1 VSGAPPTFQRLLN
14 LAQEGIP
21 LTPRPFAE
29 MGRACG
35 LSEGEALAMMEQAYA
50 EGLVRE
56 TSAIFDAAALGY
68 KSTLAAMRVP
78 PERLERAAACVSR
91 HPGVSH
97 NYARDHAYNLWFTLA
112 APGTANI
119 EMELRRLSE
128 EAGGWP
134 FHSFPTLKR
143 YKIGVR
149 FDLTGNSASSG
160 SSAADAPSP
169 IVLDEETRRAVRAL
183 QDDLPRTPRP
193 FAVLAAREAMTEE
206 RLIEAARRLAA
217 SGAMRRLASVVR
229 HRAAGYV
236 SNVMSAWDVAEHEMD
251 RAGEALAALPSV
263 SHCYRRPSYSD
274 WPYEL
279 FAMIHTRSE
288 EATAAVVSEAESAIT
303 PRRYL
308 LLRSVREF
316 KKERIRFFRA

>member
-1 VSGAPPTFQRLLN
+1 MSGASPVFDRLLN

-35 LSEGEALAMMEQAYA
+35 LSEGEALALVEQAYA

-78 PERLERAAACVSR
+78 ADSLEPAAACVSR

-97 NYARDHAYNLWFTLA
+97 NYARDHAYNLWLTLA
-112 APGTANI
+112 APGSADI
-119 EMELRRLSE
+119 EMELQRLSE

-134 FHSFPTLKR
+134 FRNFPTLKR

-149 FDLTGNSASSG
+149 FDLSGDSSSSASS
-160 SSAADAPSP
+160 AAGVPSP
-169 IVLDEETRRAVRAL
+169 IALDEETVRAVRAL
-183 QDDLPRTPRP
+183 QNDLPRTARP
-193 FAVLAAREAMTEE
+193 FAVLASGEGMTEE
-206 RLIEAARRLAA
+206 RLIQIARRLAA
-217 SGAMRRLASVVR
+217 SGAMRRLAAVVR

-236 SNVMSAWDVAEHEMD
+236 SNVMSAWDVAEDEMD

-279 FAMIHTRSE
+279 FAMIHTRSD
-288 EATAAVVSEAESAIT
+288 EATAAVVREAESAIAQ
-303 PRRYL
+303 RGFL
-308 LLRSVREF
+308 ILRSTREF
-316 KKERIRFFRA
+316 KKERVRFFRA